1 MLKSAFNTL
10 LRAKL
15 VYNKEKEVYKI
26 IAAFN
31 VTEQTDKG
39 AYKFPVKK
47 DFTSGEFVYE
57 TLQKDK
63 LRIIEEMKKAC
74 RTNNIEFV

>member
-15 VYNKEKEVYKI
+15 VYNKQKEVYKI

-47 DFTSGEFVYE
+47 DFTSGEFVWE
-57 TLQKDK
+57 TLEQDK
-63 LRIIEEMKKAC
+63 QRIITEMKRVC
-74 RTNNIEFV
+74 RTDNIEFV

>member
-15 VYNKEKEVYKI
+15 VYNKNKEVYKI

-31 VTEQTDKG
+31 VTEKTEKG

-57 TLQKDK
+57 TLEKDK
-63 LRIIEEMKKAC
+63 QRIIAEMQKQC

>member
-1 MLKSAFNTL
+1 MFSTAINTL

-15 VYNKEKEVYKI
+15 VYNKQKEVYKI

-57 TLQKDK
+57 TLQADK
-63 LRIIEEMKKAC
+63 ERIITEMKRVC
-74 RTNNIEFV
+74 RTDNVEFV

>member
-1 MLKSAFNTL
+1 MFFNTL

-15 VYNKEKEVYKI
+15 VYNKQKEVYKI

-31 VTEQTDKG
+31 VTEQSDKG

-57 TLQKDK
+57 TLQADK
-63 LRIIEEMKKAC
+63 ERIITEMKRVC
-74 RTNNIEFV
+74 RTDNVEFV

>member
-1 MLKSAFNTL
+1 MFFNTL

-15 VYNKEKEVYKI
+15 VYNKQKEVYKI

-57 TLQKDK
+57 TLQADK
-63 LRIIEEMKKAC
+63 ERIITEMKRVC
-74 RTNNIEFV
+74 RTDNVEFV